1 MQNVEDDLNNELLNQ
16 KFELDINQNEVL
28 TTFQDI
34 AKGYTLV
41 ENCIAVLSDL
51 QANRSYIYM
60 GKLAKL
66 LGLDFQ
72 PSQQQINSI
81 WEDSIL
87 RIMHPEDLIKKHT
100 LELQF
105 FHFLKSKPIF
115 ERINFYATCIIRMQ
129 DTKGNY
135 MLVRHRLFY
144 VQSNRIGS
152 FGLALCLY
160 NICTKLDHSDIDTSI
175 TNSATGDIFYPMLA
189 DYKSIL
195 TKREKEILALVDQG
209 KASKEIAEI
218 LSVSIFT
225 INRHRQ
231 NILEKLQ
238 VKNSHEACQ
247 LAKSMQLI

>member
-1 MQNVEDDLNNELLNQ
+1 MQSIEDDLNNELLNQ

-60 GKLAKL
+60 GKIAEL

-72 PSQQQINSI
+72 PLQQQIDSI

-87 RIMHPEDLIKKHT
+87 HIMHPEDLIKKHT

-105 FHFLKSKPIF
+105 FHFLKSKSIL

-129 DTKGNY
+129 DIKGNY
-135 MLVRHRLFY
+135 MLVKHRLFY
-144 VQSNRIGS
+144 VHSNRTGS

-160 NICTKLDHSDIDTSI
+160 NICTKLDHADIDSSI
-175 TNSATGDIFYPMLA
+175 TNSATGLVFYPMLA
-189 DYKSIL
+189 EYKSIL
-195 TKREKEILALVDQG
+195 TKREKEIIALVDQG